1 MEGLVGVRPLQGFR
15 PVLFPR
21 MDSCPQLRFVLQL
34 PFRLLLLCFPQRLF
48 QPRYFF
54 QTMHEFN
61 PRQLFAFPLV
71 VLEFFLALVKS
82 SGEFFLELFHLCDE
96 DLFVFESLFE
106 DFCFVSLAFEFVVG
120 EHVVVV
126 LLESFVEA
134 GALVVVGF
142 FAGAFERVLGLEG
155 VVAGLE
161 GAAQLLVF

>member
-1 MEGLVGVRPLQGFR
+1 M
-15 PVLFPR
+15 
-21 MDSCPQLRFVLQL
+21 
-34 PFRLLLLCFPQRLF
+34 
-48 QPRYFF
+48 
-54 QTMHEFN
+54 
-61 PRQLFAFPLV
+61 
-71 VLEFFLALVKS
+71 ALVES

-106 DFCFVSLAFEFVVG
+106 DFRFVSLAFEFVVG

-126 LLESFVEA
+126 LLESFTEA